1 MIISLGLVFAAL
13 VCFSHGGTKEVNL
26 VTRLVEALREMRED
40 MSRMKTLYENKLIE
54 TKIEMNKNVEKMED
68 EIEERVERLED
79 LAKIGT
85 LRSCFD
91 TG

>member
-1 MIISLGLVFAAL
+1 MIISLGSVFAAL
-13 VCFSHGGTKEVNL
+13 VCFSHGGTKEVN
-26 VTRLVEALREMRED
+26 LVEALREMRED

-79 LAKIGT
+79 LAQIGT

-91 TG
+91 SG